1 MTGNSEDK
9 SIRIAYLRLWPD
21 GHIAHANNVAMEL
34 FELEHL
40 PSSNLLDI
48 TKDASLRTQMTKCLK
63 GEINYFI
70 AEIKNQPHLFI
81 FQRIT
86 EKNQIREFV
95 VLVLNVNHLL
105 PNSEENLNADLLS
118 SIGQMSAGIAHE
130 VRNPLTSVKGFLQ
143 LLEESFNQRYLEIAK
158 SELDRAVN
166 TLNDLLLVSRPNK
179 SEEPFVRVNLCS
191 ELESLLLLFQNQL
204 YHIEII
210 KDMRDSNATIEG
222 KQNQLKKALFNLI
235 KNAIEAMPNGGTLT
249 FEHYK
254 THHGVHFSISDT
266 GTGIPQDKIALLGT
280 PFFSLKN
287 DGTGMGL
294 TQVYA
299 TVKEH
304 NGKIKVES
312 SEGKGTTFH
321 LIFPVTAEEQNS
333 LNNDWEGKNMY
344 SKLVQYLQENADQ
357 YVGMAFDHIEQT
369 KDFMNDLKQDEEDLK
384 QELTNLFS
392 LVASNINHTK
402 QYEILSWAEQE
413 GTKRAKLD
421 ISITMMLEMFH
432 LTRQMIWKAILTYYE
447 EVEESLEVQDL
458 FALERI
464 VNDLVDMAEQ
474 HFAAYYVKYKDEL
487 LLTHRQTVEELSV
500 PVIPLAKNVCILPLI
515 GNIDTY
521 RAQKIRERTLFRVK
535 ELKSEKLIIDISG
548 VPYIDTAVV
557 SHLFKIVKGVKL
569 LGCQAILTGIS
580 AEIAET
586 MIELGVEIDEEM
598 KTTTDLQ
605 KALQDINVIRS

>member
-40 PSSNLLDI
+40 PASNLLDI

-143 LLEESFNQRYLEIAK
+143 LLEESFNERYLEIAK

-210 KDMRDSNATIEG
+210 KHMRDSNATIEG

-266 GTGIPQDKIALLGT
+266 GTGIPQDKMALLGT
-280 PFFSLKN
+280 PFFSLKS

-304 NGKIKVES
+304 SGKIKVES

-321 LIFPVTAEEQNS
+321 LIFPITAEEQNS
-333 LNNDWEGKNMY
+333 LDDDWEAKNMY
-344 SKLVQYLQENADQ
+344 SKLVQYLQKNADQ
-357 YVGMAFDHIEQT
+357 YVSMAFDHI
-369 KDFMNDLKQDEEDLK
+369 
-384 QELTNLFS
+384 
-392 LVASNINHTK
+392 
-402 QYEILSWAEQE
+402 
-413 GTKRAKLD
+413 
-421 ISITMMLEMFH
+421 
-432 LTRQMIWKAILTYYE
+432 
-447 EVEESLEVQDL
+447 
-458 FALERI
+458 
-464 VNDLVDMAEQ
+464 
-474 HFAAYYVKYKDEL
+474 
-487 LLTHRQTVEELSV
+487 
-500 PVIPLAKNVCILPLI
+500 
-515 GNIDTY
+515 
-521 RAQKIRERTLFRVK
+521 
-535 ELKSEKLIIDISG
+535 
-548 VPYIDTAVV
+548 
-557 SHLFKIVKGVKL
+557 
-569 LGCQAILTGIS
+569 
-580 AEIAET
+580 
-586 MIELGVEIDEEM
+586 
-598 KTTTDLQ
+598 
-605 KALQDINVIRS
+605 